1 MEEAMKETFDK
12 ETLVL
17 NGLCVLLMVVSLGM
31 AAWAPL
37 TSGLSVDNI
46 FMVVLGLSLAAV
58 FAINPALTLASSPL
72 VKEML
77 ASMNSGTAAE
87 ESHSHKTYYMIWGG
101 LLVLTVI
108 EITLIFPNLSKEVM
122 LIILIGLSLMKS
134 GMIMA
139 YFMHLKFEKMSLVI
153 TLIPILLILIGL
165 FGVFFPDSLRVLNL
179 GVYK

>member
-1 MEEAMKETFDK
+1 MKETDSFDK
-12 ETLVL
+12 ETLML
-17 NGLCVLLMVVSLGM
+17 NGLCLLLVVVSLGM
-31 AAWAPL
+31 AVWAPL

-46 FMVVLGLSLAAV
+46 FMVVLGLALAAV
-58 FAINPALTLASSPL
+58 FAINPALTLANSPM
-72 VKEML
+72 VKEMV
-77 ASMNSGTAAE
+77 ASMSAGTASE
-87 ESHSHKTYYMIWGG
+87 ESHSHKIYYMIWGG

-108 EITLIFPNLSKEVM
+108 EITLIFPNLSKGVM

-153 TLIPILLILIGL
+153 TLVPIMVILIGL
-165 FGVFFPDSLRVLNL
+165 FAVFFPDSLRVLNL